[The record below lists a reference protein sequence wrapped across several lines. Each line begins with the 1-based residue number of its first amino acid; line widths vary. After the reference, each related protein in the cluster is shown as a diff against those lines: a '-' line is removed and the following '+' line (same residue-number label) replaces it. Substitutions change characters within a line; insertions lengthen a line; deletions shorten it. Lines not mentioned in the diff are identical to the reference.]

1 MRRVFLVVRVKG
13 TDDGWRQAA
22 GSPFPNQKRIAAMT
36 TLAWIVLS
44 GLLMSAIALVGSLTL
59 VLREE
64 TLRRLLLPL
73 VALAAGTLLGGALFH
88 MVPASV
94 EELGNHLSI
103 YVWILTGFATFLAL
117 EQFLHWHHCHRAV
130 SQHRPLTYL
139 ILIADALHNFIGGL
153 AVAGAFLIDVKVGIG
168 AWIAAAAHEVPQ
180 ELGDFGILIHGG
192 WKKGSALLYNFLSAL
207 TFLFGGLIA
216 YGASLT
222 TDVTFL
228 LPFAAG
234 NFIYIA
240 AADLIP
246 EIKHEES
253 IHLNVVH
260 FLSFVTGMALLLGVR
275 FAFGHE

>member
-1 MRRVFLVVRVKG
+1 MTPFL
-13 TDDGWRQAA
+13 
-22 GSPFPNQKRIAAMT
+22 
-36 TLAWIVLS
+36 WIFFGGLS
-44 GLLMSAIALVGSLTL
+44 MSAIALVGSLTI
-59 VLREE
+59 VLREV
-64 TLRRLLLPL
+64 TLRKLLLPL

-88 MVPASV
+88 MIPASV
-94 EELGNHLSI
+94 DKLGNHLSI
-103 YVWILTGFATFLAL
+103 YVWILLGFTIFLGL
-117 EQFLHWHHCHRAV
+117 EQFLHWHHCHRV
-130 SQHRPLTYL
+130 PSEHRPLTYL

-153 AVAGAFLIDVKVGIG
+153 AVAGAFLIDIQVGIS

-192 WKKGSALLYNFLSAL
+192 WKKSSALLYNLLSAL
-207 TFLFGGLIA
+207 TFLIGGIVA
-216 YGASLT
+216 YSASLT

-253 IHLNVVH
+253 GSLNVIH
-260 FLSFVTGMALLLGVR
+260 FLSFLTGMALLLAIR
-275 FAFGHE
+275 LAFER